1 MDQFPQKLK
10 ELLDLF
16 SMLSSEQERI
26 DFLINYSDKF
36 KENPDQVAQLTEENN
51 VPFCESGVYVWAKK
65 QPDKTLKFYFAVQ
78 NPQGI
83 SAKALTVILDH
94 TVSGEKP
101 EKILNIPD
109 DLVFKIFGQNLSM
122 GKNMGLSGIVQMVKR
137 KARQSLSSGSSSGSS
152 SR

>member
-36 KENPDQVAQLTEENN
+36 KENPDRIAQLTEENN

-83 SAKALTVILDH
+83 SAKALTVILDQ

-137 KARQSLSSGSSSGSS
+137 KARQSLSSGSSSGSG